1 MVVLCSFSD
10 AVHVQANG
18 RTTSVPPPMS
28 PDASSRLAR
37 SYDLQERRRTGDVTA
52 TELAHYQR
60 MPTDESEAQMLATV
74 DLDGMKSKCVC
85 VVDQSTR

>member
-1 MVVLCSFSD
+1 
-10 AVHVQANG
+10 
-18 RTTSVPPPMS
+18 MS

-74 DLDGMKSKCVC
+74 DLDGMKSKCHMGARE
-85 VVDQSTR
+85 VDQSTCNMNGT

>member
-1 MVVLCSFSD
+1 
-10 AVHVQANG
+10 
-18 RTTSVPPPMS
+18 MS

-52 TELAHYQR
+52 TQLTHYQH

-74 DLDGMKSKCVC
+74 DLDGMKSKLCV
-85 VVDQSTR
+85 